1 MEIEIENV
9 FAAVPLPISENF
21 LRALKF
27 LKTLVRMTVRAV
39 ADKNIN
45 ETQELVQ

>member
-9 FAAVPLPISENF
+9 FAIVPLPITENF

-27 LKTLVRMTVRAV
+27 LKTLVHMTVRAV